1 MRVRTGGRDM
11 TALVEMVRALR
22 DVTKAEAI
30 AVVNRDGG
38 IVAADLPR
46 NVSQETFS
54 IMCAAILGAGMTAA
68 TELGHAA
75 PHRVLLE
82 SRDATVVT
90 TVDRV
95 APSPSAAVVG
105 RNRTKYHAEP
115 ITPPSHTIRNVNRSG
130 RTRSIAISTRARMPP
145 AYRRIS
151 GGTAIAVEIHSTNG
165 ISRAAMT
172 RNPRRH
178 FHRISVDHLT
188 VGSPPAETP
197 DPL

>member
-1 MRVRTGGRDM
+1 MREHRRSRMRLRTGGRGM

-75 PHRVLLE
+75 PHRVLLQ
-82 SRDATVVT
+82 SDDATLVIQEVGRRAML
-90 TVDRV
+90 VLVV
-95 APSPSAAVVG
+95 APERAVSEMD
-105 RNRTKYHAEP
+105 A
-115 ITPPSHTIRNVNRSG
+115 
-130 RTRSIAISTRARMPP
+130 AISRFAK
-145 AYRRIS
+145 
-151 GGTAIAVEIHSTNG
+151 
-165 ISRAAMT
+165 AAAQ
-172 RNPRRH
+172 
-178 FHRISVDHLT
+178 DL
-188 VGSPPAETP
+188 
-197 DPL
+197 D

>member
-54 IMCAAILGAGMTAA
+54 IKSAAIPGAGMTAG
-68 TELGHAA
+68 TELGYAA

-82 SRDATVVT
+82 SNDGPVVIPQRGR
-90 TVDRV
+90 RV
-95 APSPSAAVVG
+95 SGVRG
-105 RNRTKYHAEP
+105 R
-115 ITPPSHTIRNVNRSG
+115 
-130 RTRSIAISTRARMPP
+130 
-145 AYRRIS
+145 
-151 GGTAIAVEIHSTNG
+151 
-165 ISRAAMT
+165 
-172 RNPRRH
+172 
-178 FHRISVDHLT
+178 
-188 VGSPPAETP
+188 
-197 DPL
+197 